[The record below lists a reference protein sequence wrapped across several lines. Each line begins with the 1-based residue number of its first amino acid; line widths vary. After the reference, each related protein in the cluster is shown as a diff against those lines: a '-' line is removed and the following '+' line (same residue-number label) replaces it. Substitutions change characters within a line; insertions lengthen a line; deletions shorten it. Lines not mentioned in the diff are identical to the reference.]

1 MSIAAIRTQALTI
14 AAADGYPLAATVFAP
29 APPPGAAGRATVPN
43 LDTDLAAQAAG
54 TGDLL
59 RAAGTGATIVLPCAM
74 GVKQSFY
81 FAFARWLAEQGHVAI
96 TFDYRGM
103 GDSAPASL
111 KGFAASVTDWATKD
125 YNAVLRWARGAQPHA
140 PLFVVGHSLGGQ
152 LPGLLPDAGLIDGLA
167 TVASGNGYWRYNA
180 PPTKRVVWWFW
191 WVAVPLYTRLFGYFP
206 GKRFRK
212 VGNLPRGVILEWR
225 RWCLNRDYAAG
236 VGGEPVRAGFRRID
250 CPMLSMSFTDDEMMS
265 DTSIRTLNGWYVNAQ
280 LETRRIAP
288 YDVGVPRIGHF
299 GFFREQ
305 FRTTLW
311 PQVAGWIGARLNLN
325 TENP

>member
-54 TGDLL
+54 AGELL
-59 RAAGTGATIVLPCAM
+59 RAANHGATIVLPCAM

-103 GDSAPASL
+103 GESAPASL

-125 YNAVLRWARGAQPHA
+125 YNAVLRWAKQGRTQ

-152 LPGLLPDAGLIDGLA
+152 LPGLLPDAGLIDGLV

-180 PPTKRVVWWFW
+180 PQTRRVVPWLW
-191 WVAVPLYTRLFGYFP
+191 WVLVPVLTRVYGYFP
-206 GKRFRK
+206 GKRLRK
-212 VGNLPRGVILEWR
+212 LGDLPRGVVLEWR
-225 RWCLNRDYAAG
+225 RWCLHRDYVAG
-236 VGGEPVRAGFRRID
+236 VGGEPVRAGYRRIA
-250 CPMLSMSFTDDEMMS
+250 CPMLSVSFTDDEMMT
-265 DTSIRTLNGWYVNAQ
+265 DASIRTLNACYANAR

-305 FRTTLW
+305 FRATLW
-311 PQVAGWIGARLNLN
+311 PQVAGWIGARLNLI
-325 TENP
+325 TETS